1 MEFCNSVYIAR
12 VLLVNCEKGFFI
24 PLVLKALVLN
34 LFKMVMSMLT
44 RSLES
49 TQFSRSPNRR
59 K

>member
-1 MEFCNSVYIAR
+1 MYIAR

-24 PLVLKALVLN
+24 PLVLKAFVLN
-34 LFKMVMSMLT
+34 LFKMLMSILT